1 MAKSI
6 EKTSTTLV
14 DIRKAPKFIPFAATA
29 AVIGLFVSAITAW
42 VIQAPGNFFGY
53 VIVWGT
59 VLFAAVGVIV
69 ALLFEALLRS
79 RTKRIEATKIE
90 G

>member
-1 MAKSI
+1 MAKST
-6 EKTSTTLV
+6 EKTSTALV
-14 DIRKAPKFIPFAATA
+14 DIRKAPKFIPFVSTA
-29 AVIGLFVSAITAW
+29 AFIGLIVSAFTAW

-59 VLFAAVGVIV
+59 VIFAALGVVVSLI
-69 ALLFEALLRS
+69 FEAVFRA
-79 RTKRIEATKIE
+79 RTQRIEATKVE